1 MYYEWR
7 NCPIAW
13 QGDFG
18 DRDEKKSIILK
29 AIANQNLY
37 IWHILFGLLGSN
49 NEVNVLDR
57 SSLVHNMLTG
67 VANNVSFEVNDK
79 EYS

>member
-1 MYYEWR
+1 MFASLNCMYYEWR

-37 IWHILFGLLGSN
+37 IWHILFGLIGSN
-49 NEVNVLDR
+49 N
-57 SSLVHNMLTG
+57 
-67 VANNVSFEVNDK
+67 
-79 EYS
+79 